1 MYDVGDI
8 VPLGITTLDASG
20 TPAEAGSVALTIGLP
35 DLTTVTPT
43 VDHVP
48 GTAEY
53 TVDFPATMEGLHR
66 IKWDVTG
73 ANASGTPD
81 AFNVREI
88 TDQIISLA
96 EAKRQLRLTTADRD
110 DDLRLFIAAATIAV
124 EDHIGKKLARRTI
137 TNETHLRVDGAL
149 ILDRVPA
156 LSLTSLTSLDGA
168 TTWDVS
174 TLHVDEPTGI
184 ITPLTG
190 GRPYGNLKATYV
202 CGKRV
207 IPANELLACRIIT
220 EHLWQT
226 MRPFS
231 TSAATPGPASLED
244 SLDARSGGLVGF
256 AIPNRALELL
266 GKPGPLV
273 A

>member
-8 VPLGITTLDASG
+8 VPLGITTLDSTG
-20 TPAEAGSVALTIGLP
+20 TPAEAGTVTLTIGLP

-43 VDHVP
+43 VGHVP

-66 IKWDVTG
+66 VKWDVTG

-81 AFNVREI
+81 VFNVREI
-88 TDQIISLA
+88 TDQIIALA
-96 EAKRQLRLTTADRD
+96 EAKRQLRLTSTDRD

-124 EDHIGKKLARRTI
+124 EDHIGRKLVRRTI
-137 TNETHLRVDGAL
+137 TGETHLRVNGAL
-149 ILDRVPA
+149 ILNRSPV
-156 LSLTSLTSLDGA
+156 LSLVSLATLDA
-168 TTWDVS
+168 TTTWDVS
-174 TLHVDEPTGI
+174 GLHVDEPTGI
-184 ITPLTG
+184 VTPLSG
-190 GRPYGNLKATYV
+190 GRPYGNLAATYV
-202 CGKRV
+202 CGKRI

-231 TSAATPGPASLED
+231 NSAATPGPGALED
-244 SLDARSGGLVGF
+244 SLDSRAGGLVGF

-266 GKPGPLV
+266 GAPPPLV